1 MSETEDPSVNKGD
14 KENKNKR
21 ERFLS
26 VVSETFKLPEWNKDI
41 KKYITNV
48 SIKEHCTSL

>member
-41 KKYITNV
+41 KKYILQMLV
-48 SIKEHCTSL
+48 